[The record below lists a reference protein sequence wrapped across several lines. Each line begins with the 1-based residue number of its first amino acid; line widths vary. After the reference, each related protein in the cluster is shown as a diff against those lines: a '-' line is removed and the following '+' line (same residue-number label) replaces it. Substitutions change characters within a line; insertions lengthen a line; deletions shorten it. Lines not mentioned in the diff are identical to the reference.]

1 MKVEDLTQD
10 KLDELLASIE
20 AMQESQKGLKAD
32 LAKAKAKAK
41 GAEIDPEEHAALQ
54 TKVEE
59 LTNELSKVTGN
70 SKKEIEK
77 LTAQLSEKDG
87 ALNTY
92 LIEAG
97 LSDALAKAGVK
108 PEFMDASKAL
118 LKAQAA
124 IKADNGQYQAVIGEK
139 PLADAIKEWASSDA
153 GKHFVAAP
161 ANQGG
166 GSSGN
171 GGASGA
177 PSKPLSD
184 WTSAEKAKYIGENGI
199 AKWNEKLKSA

>member
-1 MKVEDLTQD
+1 MKLEDLTQD

-59 LTNELSKVTGN
+59 LTNELNKATGA

-77 LTAQLSEKDG
+77 LTAQLQEKDG

-124 IKADNGQYQAVIGEK
+124 IKADNGQYQAVIGDK

-166 GSSGN
+166 GAN
-171 GGASGA
+171 GGSGGGSGSGIKGKIDGTPA
-177 PSKPLSD
+177 ERAAYFESKF
-184 WTSAEKAKYIGENGI
+184 KMEN
-199 AKWNEKLKSA
+199 LKE

>member
-77 LTAQLSEKDG
+77 LTAQLSEKDS

-124 IKADNGQYQAVIGEK
+124 IKADNGQYQAVIGDK

-166 GSSGN
+166 GAN
-171 GGASGA
+171 GGSGGGSGSGIKGKIDGTPAERAAYFASKF
-177 PSKPLSD
+177 PELQK
-184 WTSAEKAKYIGENGI
+184 E
-199 AKWNEKLKSA
+199 

>member
-1 MKVEDLTQD
+1 MKLEDLTQD

-124 IKADNGQYQAVIGEK
+124 IKADNGQYQAVIGDK

-166 GSSGN
+166 GAN
-171 GGASGA
+171 GGSGGGSGSGIKGKIDGTPAERAAYFASKF
-177 PSKPLSD
+177 PELQK
-184 WTSAEKAKYIGENGI
+184 E
-199 AKWNEKLKSA
+199 